1 VSAETAVSP
10 EATVSPETAVSVLAV
25 VGELTIQ
32 TAAEQKA
39 ALLALLDSADEVEVL
54 LADVTELDT
63 AGLHVLLLAKREA
76 AQLGKTLRLVA
87 ANRIVMDV
95 LNIAHLS
102 TDLDAAT
109 ATRHPEEI
117 DR

>member
-1 VSAETAVSP
+1 VSAER
-10 EATVSPETAVSVLAV
+10 TVPFLTV

-39 ALLALLDSADEVEVL
+39 ALMALLDSADEVEVL
-54 LADVTELDT
+54 LEDVTELDT
-63 AGLHVLLLAKREA
+63 AGLQVLLLAKREA
-76 AQLGKTLRLVA
+76 TQLGKTLRLVS

-109 ATRHPEEI
+109 ATRPLEEI

>member
-1 VSAETAVSP
+1 VNAER
-10 EATVSPETAVSVLAV
+10 TVPFLAV

-32 TAAEQKA
+32 TAAERKA
-39 ALLALLDSADEVEVL
+39 ELLALLDSADEVEVV

-63 AGLHVLLLAKREA
+63 AGLQVLLLAKREA
-76 AQLGKTLRLVA
+76 AQLGKTLRLVS

-102 TDLDAAT
+102 TDLDAA
-109 ATRHPEEI
+109 AITRHPEEI